1 MNTLTPASVV
11 RFINLDAPTAHLCRI
26 RFTVDLSDIVGQ
38 GACGRVMPEKF
49 VSDQETG
56 NWWPTDNKRLV
67 QFVVVV
73 GNIWDA
79 LNQLGH
85 PDAQWG

>member
-1 MNTLTPASVV
+1 
-11 RFINLDAPTAHLCRI
+11 
-26 RFTVDLSDIVGQ
+26 
-38 GACGRVMPEKF
+38 MPEKF